1 MKIEDI
7 LDELDLIKTTFRN
20 KIVTSNYKKINNS
33 EISWDNYKAG
43 IFKNIY
49 AKEYET
55 LIRNHQYSFLLSD
68 NKGFIQF
75 YFLFEKDC
83 VTKVKM
89 AYYPYPVELNE
100 SKEEL
105 ENLIG
110 DTNDEILMEYYY
122 DLWNIFSHT
131 FELTVKDDDLKKLVN
146 DSILHG
152 NNESVESLLLAKLDY
167 KYKTTNS
174 SHIRVDY
181 DAKVCSHH
189 KCEIQIGAVNYIR
202 FPLQKLISPFLFFEF
217 IFKNI
222 FKDEFTEII
231 KKRDYRTKQIV
242 TRKKSLQISNFN
254 EENIYIIHDL

>member
-1 MKIEDI
+1 MDI
-7 LDELDLIKTTFRN
+7 DEIIKELNIIKTTFRS
-20 KIVTSNYKKINNS
+20 KIVTSNFKKIDET

-55 LIRNHQYSFLLSD
+55 LIRNRQYSFLLSD
-68 NKGFIQF
+68 SKGCIQF
-75 YFLFEKDC
+75 YYLFKESKI
-83 VTKVKM
+83 VKVKM
-89 AYYPYPVELNE
+89 AYYPYPVELYE
-100 SKEEL
+100 SKDDVESL
-105 ENLIG
+105 MN

-131 FELTVKDDDLKKLVN
+131 FELTVNDDGLKKLVH
-146 DSILHG
+146 DSISHG
-152 NNESVESLLLAKLDY
+152 NNESIESLLLSKLDY
-167 KYKTTNS
+167 KYKITNS

-181 DAKVCSHH
+181 DANVKSHH

-222 FKDEFTEII
+222 YRDDFLKITKKTDYKTKQAIA
-231 KKRDYRTKQIV
+231 KKR
-242 TRKKSLQISNFN
+242 SFSISDFI
-254 EENIYIIHDL
+254 EENIYIIHD